1 MSVSHETIYRSLFIQ
16 ARGVWWMLFLCVSTV
31 LCVMPSVAATSLL
44 VRPWANSLTI
54 SLMLTYPELGSYLR
68 PIRLSIG
75 WCRTWRSMITRF
87 ITQVNA
93 AKRPKTMQPRTKR

>member
-1 MSVSHETIYRSLFIQ
+1 MRVAPTKRLFALAQMDHNKYDVLISDLNIEKPAMDFLSLQ
-16 ARGVWWMLFLCVSTV
+16 Q
-31 LCVMPSVAATSLL
+31 P
-44 VRPWANSLTI
+44 
-54 SLMLTYPELGSYLR
+54 TYPELGSYLR